1 MPIFGLRF
9 EMPLNAEEEF
19 QMQWIMNHRME
30 DKDEQMQ
37 KQAEAD
43 AAARPVRLARG
54 RKMRRNPAAWDLPMP
69 EDEIDLHGMTA
80 DEAAEAVERRIDDLT
95 IAGLKVLRVI
105 HGGGNPSYGNVK
117 RIIDR
122 KVRSEWSNRIR
133 LYKVEPDNA
142 GSSILIIGK
151 PANSDAPARPAP
163 KKPSKTARK
172 KKILGIFTNFSPPT
186 PLKTPNFYL

>member
-1 MPIFGLRF
+1 
-9 EMPLNAEEEF
+9 MPLNAEEEF

-30 DKDEQMQ
+30 DKDEQMRVD
-37 KQAEAD
+37 AEN
-43 AAARPVRLARG
+43 AAA
-54 RKMRRNPAAWDLPMP
+54 
-69 EDEIDLHGMTA
+69 
-80 DEAAEAVERRIDDLT
+80 

-142 GSSILIIGK
+142 GSSIMIIGK
-151 PANSDAPARPAP
+151 PANSDAPARPTP
-163 KKPSKTARK
+163 KKPAKSSRK
-172 KKILGIFTNFSPPT
+172 R
-186 PLKTPNFYL
+186 

>member
-1 MPIFGLRF
+1 MA
-9 EMPLNAEEEF
+9 LNAEEEF

-37 KQAEAD
+37 KQAEAS
-43 AAARPVRLARG
+43 AAVRPARNPRG

-80 DEAAEAVERRIDDLT
+80 DEAAEAVERRIDDLN

-117 RIIDR
+117 RVIDR
-122 KVRSEWSNRIR
+122 KVRSEWSNRIQM
-133 LYKVEPDNA
+133 YKVEPDNA
-142 GSSILIIGK
+142 GSSIMILGK
-151 PANSDAPARPAP
+151 PRPAP
-163 KKPSKTARK
+163 AKSPKKPVK
-172 KKILGIFTNFSPPT
+172 K
-186 PLKTPNFYL
+186 

>member
-9 EMPLNAEEEF
+9 EMVLNAEEEF

-30 DKDEQMQ
+30 DKDEQMRVD
-37 KQAEAD
+37 AEN
-43 AAARPVRLARG
+43 AAVQRPARLARG

-69 EDEIDLHGMTA
+69 EDEIDLHGMPA
-80 DEAAEAVERRIDDLT
+80 DGAAGAVERRIDDLT

-142 GSSILIIGK
+142 GSSIMIIGK
-151 PANSDAPARPAP
+151 PANSDAPARPTP
-163 KKPSKTARK
+163 KKPAKSSRK
-172 KKILGIFTNFSPPT
+172 R
-186 PLKTPNFYL
+186 

>member
-1 MPIFGLRF
+1 MA
-9 EMPLNAEEEF
+9 LNAEEEF

-30 DKDEQMQ
+30 DKDEQMRVD
-37 KQAEAD
+37 AEN
-43 AAARPVRLARG
+43 AAVMRPARLARG

-80 DEAAEAVERRIDDLT
+80 DEAAEAVERRIDDLN

-122 KVRSEWSNRIR
+122 KVRSEWNHRIR

-142 GSSILIIGK
+142 GSSIMVLGK
-151 PANSDAPARPAP
+151 PAQSDAPARPDP
-163 KKPSKTARK
+163 KKAKKSARK
-172 KKILGIFTNFSPPT
+172 K
-186 PLKTPNFYL
+186 

>member
-1 MPIFGLRF
+1 MA
-9 EMPLNAEEEF
+9 LNAEEEF

-30 DKDEQMQ
+30 DKDELMQ
-37 KQAEAD
+37 KLAEAD
-43 AAARPVRLARG
+43 AAVRPARMARG

-80 DEAAEAVERRIDDLT
+80 DEAAEAVERRIDDLN

-122 KVRSEWSNRIR
+122 KVRSVWSNRIR

-142 GSSILIIGK
+142 GSSIMVLGK
-151 PANSDAPARPAP
+151 PANSDTPTRPSPQKPA
-163 KKPSKTARK
+163 KNARK
-172 KKILGIFTNFSPPT
+172 R
-186 PLKTPNFYL
+186 